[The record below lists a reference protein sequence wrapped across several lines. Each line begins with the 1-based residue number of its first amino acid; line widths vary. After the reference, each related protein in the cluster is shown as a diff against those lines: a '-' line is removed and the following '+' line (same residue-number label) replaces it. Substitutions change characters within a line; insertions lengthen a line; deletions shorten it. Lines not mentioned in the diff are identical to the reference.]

1 MRAFWPVASISLVLA
16 ALYTLAALWVTFN
29 PASGCTVD
37 GQPCASV
44 GAVKLLLAI
53 GGPGVAL
60 VVAVL
65 LGARLRRHRPR
76 LALVWV
82 AMPPLAL
89 AAMVAWNVLAARA

>member
-76 LALVWV
+76 LALAWV
-82 AMPPLAL
+82 AMPPLAI
-89 AAMVAWNVLAARA
+89 AALVAWNFVASGA